1 MSFLETVA
9 KAKAYLREH
18 ARVSLQGLRRE
29 FDLDETAVDEL
40 IEELVDVQQV
50 AAREGKVLSWIGAV
64 PPRPKPPNRSPRRGR
79 SPKPRLNQPRHHG
92 PPRPSVANSR

>member
-18 ARVSLQGLRRE
+18 ERVSLQGLRRE

-64 PPRPKPPNRSPRRGR
+64 PDDGA
-79 SPKPRLNQPRHHG
+79 PKPRLNQPRHHG

>member
-18 ARVSLQGLRRE
+18 ERVSLQGLRRE

-64 PPRPKPPNRSPRRGR
+64 PPPDRNLPIGARDAGDPRS
-79 SPKPRLNQPRHHG
+79 L
-92 PPRPSVANSR
+92 V

>member
-9 KAKAYLREH
+9 KAKAYLRELE
-18 ARVSLQGLRRE
+18 RVALQGLRRE

-40 IEELVDVQQV
+40 IEELVNVQQV

-64 PPRPKPPNRSPRRGR
+64 PPPRPKPPNRSP
-79 SPKPRLNQPRHHG
+79 STPCQAQCPWLRHPG
-92 PPRPSVANSR
+92 AF